1 MSGVCSPSEANY
13 CSNPF
18 EVFTSFLKIDSIFC
32 HKCFWELEFHTK
44 LTFGF
49 FTGGSCGKSSTFTY
63 YHFRSIFHLCNSK
76 LKLLLNNDKYIHYN
90 LADVFILFICIINFL
105 IASQNISFK
114 FESCFQHRSYMV
126 RKANNRKIIQ
136 LIFRNKKFM
145 FDEISLRNASK
156 FTMF

>member
-1 MSGVCSPSEANY
+1 MRPKNFLHIHNIVTY
-13 CSNPF
+13 IF
-18 EVFTSFLKIDSIFC
+18 FTLFLKIDSIFC
-32 HKCFWELEFHTK
+32 HKCFCELEYHTK

-105 IASQNISFK
+105 IASQNISFT
-114 FESCFQHRSYMV
+114 FESCFQQRDLTWY
-126 RKANNRKIIQ
+126 RGLTIEK
-136 LIFRNKKFM
+136 
-145 FDEISLRNASK
+145 
-156 FTMF
+156 